1 MPWRK
6 VDSLFAGGKKTLV
19 VGVMM
24 EDGVVR
30 PTTPVRRALGH
41 WVDKLARA
49 KGVRVELRRWEPRDL
64 HRRAWDMI
72 RSLYFME
79 SGKYF
84 HLLSRATGEPL
95 LPLTQFI
102 LAEPFV
108 RSAEADLAA
117 NTAGE
122 ARKQDEMSASEV
134 MASVRMR
141 EAFRAEYLRAW
152 NELGLDCL
160 LCPATAN
167 VAPRP
172 STVKYWNYTS
182 VFNLVDYP
190 GVVFPSGIVAD
201 SALDRE
207 FEKQPPKAV
216 DGFEYDTRMEGEWM
230 GEFDEDN
237 TREYEQHRDVFNGAP
252 VGLQLIGRRYKDEE
266 LVKYAELLDHIVRS

>member
-1 MPWRK
+1 
-6 VDSLFAGGKKTLV
+6 
-19 VGVMM
+19 
-24 EDGVVR
+24 
-30 PTTPVRRALGH
+30 
-41 WVDKLARA
+41 
-49 KGVRVELRRWEPRDL
+49 
-64 HRRAWDMI
+64 MI